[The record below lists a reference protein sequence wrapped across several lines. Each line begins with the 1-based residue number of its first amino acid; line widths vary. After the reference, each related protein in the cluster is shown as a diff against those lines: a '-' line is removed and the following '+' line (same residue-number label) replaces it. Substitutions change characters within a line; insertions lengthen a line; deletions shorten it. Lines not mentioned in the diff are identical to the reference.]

1 MTEIKMSN
9 EGIYA
14 ITIKGLILV
23 ILIWIFGMIL
33 YSFVQIAF
41 GYQKVNENATNT
53 EFLGMLF
60 IASIVIV
67 ACAGLII
74 GKMLQAN
81 LSIETREKELLLKKG
96 LILPK
101 EIKTPYSELKEARLA
116 PAFLYFIDDFFKI
129 SAISIEDSKVIVI
142 NGVKQPIDSVRE
154 INDRIAA
161 NKRKG
166 MTMEDLAKE
175 VKALRDEV
183 ETLKA
188 AHAAKKEKKIGK
200 EAEEEEK
207 KKGRFGFG
215 PLKEEV

>member
-23 ILIWIFGMIL
+23 VLIWIFGMIL

-41 GYQKVNENATNT
+41 GYQRVNENTTNT
-53 EFLGMLF
+53 EFLGLLF

-116 PAFLYFIDDFFKI
+116 SAFLDFIDNFFEI

-166 MTMEDLAKE
+166 MTVEDLAKE
-175 VKALRDEV
+175 VKALRDEI
-183 ETLKA
+183 EALKA
-188 AHAAKKEKKIGK
+188 AYAAKKEKKIGK